1 MLWQLADLEMR
12 DRRFD
17 AAAVILKDALEREV
31 DRERF
36 LLKLAECELELKQ
49 LDAAEKAL
57 REAIAKQP
65 TLETAHFNLGLV
77 YEERGLV
84 EQAIAEYEQELAA
97 HAGAYRAAFNLARLQ
112 QRSGRPREALERFR
126 QVASLAPEFA
136 IGRLYLAKALL
147 DASDLEGAAREAK
160 AGLALGPESA
170 LAPLGHYVLADVY
183 NRQGRSA
190 EARAQQQA
198 GDRIARSLQ
207 PPR

>member
-1 MLWQLADLEMR
+1 MR
-12 DRRFD
+12 ERRFD
-17 AAAVILKDALEREV
+17 AAAAILRDALAKEV

-36 LLKLAECELELKQ
+36 LLKLAECELELKR
-49 LDAAEKAL
+49 LDEAEQAL

-77 YEERGLV
+77 HEERGEL
-84 EQAIAEYEQELAA
+84 EQAIAEYQQELAA
-97 HAGAYRAAFNLARLQ
+97 HEGAYRAAFNLARLL

-126 QVASLAPEFA
+126 QVARLAPEFA

-147 DASDLEGAAREAK
+147 DASDLEAAAREAK
-160 AGLALGPESA
+160 AGLALRPEPS

-183 NRQGRSA
+183 NRQGRPA

-198 GDRIARSLQ
+198 GDRIARLSKATGDL
-207 PPR
+207 R

>member
-1 MLWQLADLEMR
+1 MSNAAIFLHPDG
-12 DRRFD
+12 FD
-17 AAAVILKDALEREV
+17 TTRTALLGRHSAGES
-31 DRERF
+31 F

-97 HAGAYRAAFNLARLQ
+97 HAGAYRAAFNLAKLLQ
-112 QRSGRPREALERFR
+112 RAGRTQEALSRFR
-126 QVASLAPEFA
+126 LVASLAPEFA

-147 DASDLEGAAREAK
+147 DASDLEGAAGEAK
-160 AGLALGPESA
+160 AGLALRPEPS